1 MITRILSAAAIGI
14 ALGLSSISAFAA
26 ANDYLFEPVASE
38 MKKGDDVIV
47 TLRLVHKPSGKLV
60 PDAIVIR
67 KRVDMA
73 PDGMADMESPVEPVA
88 ASEPGTYAFKTDL
101 PMAGRYQF
109 SVAAK
114 VQGEPE
120 TVVSKVIIKAVK

>member
-1 MITRILSAAAIGI
+1 MISKTLSAAAIVVT
-14 ALGLSSISAFAA
+14 LSLPGAAAFAA
-26 ANDYLFEPVASE
+26 ASDYSFEPVASQ

-67 KRVDMA
+67 KRIDMA
-73 PDGMADMESPVEPVA
+73 PDGMADMKSPVEPVT

-109 SVAAK
+109 SLAAK